1 MKIIIY
7 VFDSRE
13 EMNERSSNVHVKICI
28 SFQSDLADRYYWVR
42 PEGTTVGKLTNFGSS
57 LKMYLSYIFIGELK
71 QQPLQ
76 QDLNWRRPTEIEV
89 IEIGPLTFKEE
100 NKKKGDDSKRKQAI
114 YLLDSE
120 VSHTALIVTCFDQ
133 NFESCR

>member
-1 MKIIIY
+1 
-7 VFDSRE
+7 
-13 EMNERSSNVHVKICI
+13 MNERSSSNVHVKICI

-71 QQPLQ
+71 QQLQ
-76 QDLNWRRPTEIEV
+76 QDLNWKRPTEIEV

-120 VSHTALIVTCFDQ
+120 VSHTALIVMIKMLNLCRQFLRKSQ
-133 NFESCR
+133 NSSAN